1 MMEILRNEIL
11 KSQNK
16 EFVLTWDGFLV
27 ECLKKFSK
35 TVFGVIFFWTSSLM
49 PNVFARGEA
58 INLWKYK
65 QNKESDMAEK
75 LTLAF
80 PVQNLRMNLQCHQ
93 ESQAVTLDSKLKI
106 SH

>member
-1 MMEILRNEIL
+1 
-11 KSQNK
+11 
-16 EFVLTWDGFLV
+16 
-27 ECLKKFSK
+27 
-35 TVFGVIFFWTSSLM
+35 M

-65 QNKESDMAEK
+65 QKKESDMAEK

-80 PVQNLRMNLQCHQ
+80 QVQNLRMNPQYPQ
-93 ESQAVTLDSKLKI
+93 ESQAVTLDSKWKI